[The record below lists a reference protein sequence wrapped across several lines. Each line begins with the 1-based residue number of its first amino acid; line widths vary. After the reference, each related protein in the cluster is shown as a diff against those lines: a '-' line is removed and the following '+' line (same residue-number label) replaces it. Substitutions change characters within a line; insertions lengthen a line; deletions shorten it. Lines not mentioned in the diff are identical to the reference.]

1 MTLPFSG
8 TISFSNLK
16 AEWNDS
22 NPVSLSEFYAGGTN
36 VGANAINVP
45 SSGKI
50 DLSDLYGVS
59 NGWLNNYQSGTDLN
73 IQDMAL
79 SPSGFL
85 YLAGSFNSTFYP
97 YASKINATS
106 GEIVWQKY
114 LPVAAYGGSVAIDSS
129 ENSYRLYFPSTN
141 FGALLT
147 KYNSAGTLQWQ
158 YTIDNVGVSS
168 PVDPGDIAVD
178 SSGNIYVSFST
189 DTTSGIS
196 ASVVAKFDSNL
207 SLQWTQTFSN
217 LTASTTAYAERLV
230 LDSSGNV
237 YVSFSSTPAGSS
249 NLLSYLA
256 KYNSSGTLQW
266 CKTVNSF
273 AFFNY
278 GLAIDSSNNIY
289 MGTSLPGSGVSGTLL
304 KVDTNGNLVWQRT
317 TSGLKV
323 VPTTCDSS
331 GNIFVS
337 VGDSTFNPQGG
348 STILKY
354 NSSGVIQSDSRLYT
368 LSSGQTSI
376 AVDVKVSSTNVPYI
390 LFNNYA
396 ASSTNAGVIKKSAVN
411 SYLPTTV
418 NIAYPNVG
426 GLYYTYSASALSDS
440 AGSLTWQDYNPFV
453 IYTSGVVSIGLTAR
467 SYTDTAASISLVK
480 VNSAY

>member
-16 AEWNDS
+16 AEWDDS
-22 NPVSLSEFYAGGTN
+22 NPVSLSEFYAGGTY
-36 VGANAINVP
+36 VGSNAINTP
-45 SSGKI
+45 ASGRI

-59 NGWLNNYQSGTDLN
+59 NGWLNNYQSGTDLS
-73 IQDMAL
+73 ITSMAL

-85 YLAGSFNSTFYP
+85 YLAGSLINTSYP
-97 YASKINATS
+97 YAAKINATS
-106 GEIVWQKY
+106 GAIVWQKY
-114 LPVAAYGGSVAIDSS
+114 LPVGASGGKVAIDSS
-129 ENSYRLYFPSTN
+129 ENSYRIYSPSTN

-158 YTIDNVGVSS
+158 YTIDNLLGINSI
-168 PVDPGDIAVD
+168 PVNPGGIAVD

-189 DTTSGIS
+189 DTTSGIDS
-196 ASVVAKFDSNL
+196 SVVAKFDSNL

-217 LTASTTAYAERLV
+217 LTSSTTAYSERLV

-237 YVSFSSTPAGSS
+237 YASFWSTPAGSS
-249 NLLSYLA
+249 NLLPYLA

-273 AFFNY
+273 VFFFN

-289 MGTSLPGSGVSGTLL
+289 MGTSMPGSGVSGTLL

-317 TSGLKV
+317 TSGLKL

-337 VGDSTFNPQGG
+337 SGDSTDGG
-348 STILKY
+348 NAILKY

-376 AVDVKVSSTNVPYI
+376 AYDVKVSSTNVPYI
-390 LFNNYA
+390 LFRNFA
-396 ASSTNAGVIKKSAVN
+396 VDITNACIIKKSAVN

-418 NIAYPNVG
+418 NIAYPNIG
-426 GLYYTYSASALSDS
+426 GLYYTYSAYAPSDS
-440 AGSLTWQDYNPFV
+440 AGSLPWQDYNPFV

-467 SYTDTAASISLVK
+467 SYTDTAVSIPLVK